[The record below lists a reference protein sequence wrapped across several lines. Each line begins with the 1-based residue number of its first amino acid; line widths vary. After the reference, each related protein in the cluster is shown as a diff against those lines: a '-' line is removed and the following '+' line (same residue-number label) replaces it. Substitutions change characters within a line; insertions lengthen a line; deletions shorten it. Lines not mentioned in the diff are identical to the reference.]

1 MHELGYLTWLVG
13 FPQEVRYVGG
23 TYSPLEIDS
32 DDLAVYMGR
41 YSNRIVELHLD
52 YFGRRSQR
60 TLELFTAGEVI
71 TLDLLAGTVSSA
83 SGGNYRTTH
92 LDAARDNYQTAEL
105 AHFLDIIEGRVPNDN
120 TIENAT
126 RVLRLAQKGEV

>member
-1 MHELGYLTWLVG
+1 MSRGLG
-13 FPQEVRYVGG
+13 
-23 TYSPLEIDS
+23 D
-32 DDLAVYMGR
+32 VYKR
-41 YSNRIVELHLD
+41 QLD

-83 SGGNYRTTH
+83 SGGNCRTTH